1 MLRCFGAR
9 IRSALS
15 PDNAVMLMNAINI
28 EDLRTQ
34 ARKRLPRVIF
44 EFIDGG
50 SQDEISVRANR
61 EDFQSLRFMPRVLTD
76 VSVRDQSV
84 EILGTKAASPLV
96 LAPTGLAGILSRK
109 GELSAS
115 RAAHLAG
122 VPYCLS
128 TMGTCSIEEIAAA
141 TPVQKWFQLYV
152 LRDRGLTREFIARAR
167 ASGCTALVLTADTK
181 VQGPRERDMRNGF
194 TVPPKF
200 SPATLLDFARH
211 FRWML
216 DVAMGPKIRFA
227 NFDGTA
233 AQATDA
239 VTITQFIAGQ
249 YDLTVNWKD
258 AEWFKKEWGGPV
270 LIKGI
275 LSPQDAKI
283 AASIGMDGVI
293 VSNHGGRQLDGAI
306 SAIAALEAVADAV
319 RDKMTVVLDGGVRRG
334 SDVVKALALG
344 AHACMIGRAWLYG
357 LAADGERGVARALA
371 ILRDEIDITLT
382 LLGCARIADLDRSV
396 LVDLAPR
403 HTK

>member
-1 MLRCFGAR
+1 MK
-9 IRSALS
+9 
-15 PDNAVMLMNAINI
+15 AINI
-28 EDLRTQ
+28 EDLRER
-34 ARKRLPRVIF
+34 ARKRLPRVVF
-44 EFIDGG
+44 EFVDGG
-50 SQDEISVRANR
+50 SQDELTVRANR
-61 EDFQSLRFMPRVLTD
+61 DDFQTLRFMPRVLTD
-76 VSVRDQSV
+76 VSERDQSV
-84 EILGTKAASPLV
+84 DILGSKIASPIV

-115 RAAHLAG
+115 RAAHQAG
-122 VPYCLS
+122 LPYCLS
-128 TMGTCSIEEIAAA
+128 TMGTCSIEEIAAT

-152 LRDRGLTREFIARAR
+152 LRDRGLTREFIGRAR
-167 ASGCTALVLTADTK
+167 AAGCTALVLTADTK

-200 SPATLLDFARH
+200 SLSTILDFARH
-211 FRWML
+211 LDWML
-216 DVAMGPKIRFA
+216 DVGIGPKIRFA

-233 AQATDA
+233 AQASDA

-275 LSPQDAKI
+275 LSPDDAKI
-283 AASIGMDGVI
+283 AADIGMDGVI

-306 SAIAALEAVADAV
+306 SAIAALPAVADAV
-319 RDKMTVVLDGGVRRG
+319 RDRLCVVLDGGVRRG

-357 LAADGERGVARALA
+357 LAAGGEQGVARALS
-371 ILRDEIDITLT
+371 ILRDEIDITLA
-382 LLGCARIADLDRSV
+382 LLGKARIRDLDRSV
-396 LVDLAPR
+396 LVDR
-403 HTK
+403 